1 MSHTVERS
9 DIGLA
14 VALARLGLGVNIALH
29 GWTRVFK
36 FQEFLA
42 HLEKQFANSAL
53 PQPLVDASAYG
64 IVGGECVIGILLLL
78 GLALRFSLVAGSVL
92 MIVLLFGTCLIQDW
106 GAAGDQLI
114 YLAYYAALLALCGLD
129 RWSLDRRD
137 PSATP
142 RSSLGSATR

>member
-1 MSHTVERS
+1 MSLTTERS

-14 VALARLGLGVNIALH
+14 VALARIGLGVNIAMH

-36 FQEFLA
+36 FREFSA
-42 HLEKQFANSAL
+42 HLEKQFANSIL

-64 IVGGECVIGILLLL
+64 IVGAECIIGLLLL
-78 GLALRFSLVAGSVL
+78 IGLALRFALSAGSVL

-106 GAAGDQLI
+106 SAAGDQLI

-129 RWSLDRRD
+129 KWSLDRRGAPARAITLD
-137 PSATP
+137 GT
-142 RSSLGSATR
+142 